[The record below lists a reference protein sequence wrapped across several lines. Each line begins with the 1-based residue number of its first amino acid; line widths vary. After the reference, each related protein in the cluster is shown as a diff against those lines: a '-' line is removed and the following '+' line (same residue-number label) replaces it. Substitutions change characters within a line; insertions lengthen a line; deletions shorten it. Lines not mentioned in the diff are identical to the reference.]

1 MQLKFNLHLQDVSK
15 EDEKHTTRV
24 PGNVKTYR
32 STCAVA
38 TTKFAI
44 VFFIENVSFNFQF
57 SIECGTPV
65 LKNAILCGSLS

>member
-15 EDEKHTTRV
+15 EDETQKARV
-24 PGNVKTYR
+24 PGNVKTCR
-32 STCAVA
+32 SSYAVA

-44 VFFIENVSFNFQF
+44 VFFIEHVFFNFPF

-65 LKNAILCGSLS
+65 LKNAELCGSLP